1 MEQENDQRLLLP
13 QIKHFF
19 SSYSWKPYYNNLQ
32 HKIHQE
38 IYLQLEAPPPLET
51 LQTLFLTLKSCTSGA
66 KNKIWNVKLT
76 TFELTSRGFSER
88 MVARRRRKSFSVVLA
103 LKSPKT
109 WFIRKML
116 CNCLV
121 LLLLLLFCYTDF
133 LAELKKKVLKGMVKL
148 LWNGC
153 NKSSDSKNTG
163 LAYALTAVVCD
174 GDCASGRCLP
184 VTESCCWVEGGQT
197 MQWGKQR
204 GSWTGGGCEI
214 SLEQESLC

>member
-1 MEQENDQRLLLP
+1 MEQEKDQRLLLP
-13 QIKHFF
+13 QIKRIFF

-38 IYLQLEAPPPLET
+38 LYLQLEAPPPLET

-66 KNKIWNVKLT
+66 KYKIWNVKLT

-88 MVARRRRKSFSVVLA
+88 MVARRRRKSFYVVLA

-121 LLLLLLFCYTDF
+121 LLLFCYTDF
-133 LAELKKKVLKGMVKL
+133 LAELNKGAKRCGKTSLK
-148 LWNGC
+148 
-153 NKSSDSKNTG
+153 
-163 LAYALTAVVCD
+163 
-174 GDCASGRCLP
+174 
-184 VTESCCWVEGGQT
+184 WVQ
-197 MQWGKQR
+197 
-204 GSWTGGGCEI
+204 
-214 SLEQESLC
+214 